1 MSYRN
6 DPGTGAVLAIMA
18 ASAIVVLAI
27 IYGAVSAYHGYWW
40 LAQNNANH
48 ENQVIQNGSSYQESL
63 RSEITKKIG
72 DVEQMTVQIE
82 NPAYR
87 AEKQAIISSRSYAAQ
102 IVCGDAGQITGVRLR
117 PQQNAWVL
125 KNCQDGTL
133 KVTSIYNITGTAGA

>member
-1 MSYRN
+1 M
-6 DPGTGAVLAIMA
+6 AVIA
-18 ASAIVVLAI
+18 AVALVVLAVV
-27 IYGAVSAYHGYWW
+27 YGSVSLYKGYWW

-48 ENQVIQNGSSYQESL
+48 QNQVIQNGSSYQESL

-117 PQQNAWVL
+117 PQQDAWVL
-125 KNCQDGTL
+125 TNCEAGIL
-133 KVTSIYNITGTAGA
+133 KPTSIYSITGTAGS